1 MWVVFLL
8 LEDPSGTQLVWLFMV
23 SLFVERYNFDNRN
36 KKEDALPINE
46 DENDEAEPEAEPL
59 VGNKSPQHLL
69 NSS

>member
-46 DENDEAEPEAEPL
+46 DENDEVEPEAEPL